1 MRPVDIEHNH
11 QGSCHE
17 QQGQGEKRIYLTDN
31 LVDRQHGG
39 NNVVG
44 KDDDHPH
51 QDIASQGM
59 ENLCRR
65 IDKHSTHHDEQQDR
79 EDQRHALSGIAQIPT
94 DQFRQAGPIVSHGQ
108 HATQIVMGSTRKDTT
123 KHNPKIS
130 HRTEL
135 GTHDST
141 KDRACTGNVQEL
153 NHKNLPVGKYHKVQ
167 SVRFCD
173 GWRRT
178 VIRSEHPFHKASIEQ
193 IAQDKSH
200 QAHTK

>member
-1 MRPVDIEHNH
+1 
-11 QGSCHE
+11 
-17 QQGQGEKRIYLTDN
+17 
-31 LVDRQHGG
+31 
-39 NNVVG
+39 
-44 KDDDHPH
+44 
-51 QDIASQGM
+51 M
-59 ENLCRR
+59 ENFSRR
-65 IDKHSTHHDEQQDR
+65 IDKHGSHHDEQQDR
-79 EDQRHALSGIAQIPT
+79 EDQRHVLSGLTQILT
-94 DQFRQAGPIVSHGQ
+94 NHLRQAGTIVSHGQ
-108 HATQIVMGSTRKDTT
+108 HTTQIVMGSTRKDTP

-141 KDRACTGNVQEL
+141 KDRACTGNVQKL